1 MVWLAVVVI
10 RWTHGI
16 ESLRIAAAMTQDE
29 VRVLV
34 DRYRAAWFGHDL
46 EAIMALVSDDI
57 VFHNVI
63 SQERVDGVTAFAR
76 TSPGST
82 TAGRT
87 WPSRSTRSISRP
99 MLESRNGPPE
109 QRHRTGGGSSGTDST

>member
-16 ESLRIAAAMTQDE
+16 DSLRIAAALTQAE

-46 EAIMALVSDDI
+46 EAIMAVVSDDI
-57 VFHNVI
+57 VFHNVT
-63 SQERVDGVTAFAR
+63 SEERVDGVTAFRAHVA
-76 TSPGST
+76 GST

-109 QRHRTGGGSSGTDST
+109 RRHRTGGGSSGTDST